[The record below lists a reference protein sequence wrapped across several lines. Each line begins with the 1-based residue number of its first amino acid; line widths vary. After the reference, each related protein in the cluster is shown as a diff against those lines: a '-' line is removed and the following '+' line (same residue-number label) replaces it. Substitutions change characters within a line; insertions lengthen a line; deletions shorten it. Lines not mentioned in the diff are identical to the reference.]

1 MIIIE
6 LAEHQLIIDQQNI
19 KTSIL
24 SLLEINYINKNIEF
38 VYED

>member
-19 KTSIL
+19 KNSIL

-38 VYED
+38 VHED

>member
-19 KTSIL
+19 KNSIL
-24 SLLEINYINKNIEF
+24 SLLEINYINKNIELHLLS
-38 VYED
+38 

>member
-19 KTSIL
+19 KNSIL

>member
-19 KTSIL
+19 KNSIL
-24 SLLEINYINKNIEF
+24 SLLGINYINKNIEF
-38 VYED
+38 VHED